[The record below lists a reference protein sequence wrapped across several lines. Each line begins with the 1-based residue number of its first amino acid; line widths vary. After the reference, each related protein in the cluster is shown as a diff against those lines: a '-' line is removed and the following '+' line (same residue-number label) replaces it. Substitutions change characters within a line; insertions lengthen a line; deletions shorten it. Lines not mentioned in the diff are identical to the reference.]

1 MKNFNLKIILPVF
14 FLLGFGSSEIVSFVS
29 GRALYNHFGRALYN
43 HFVALIIGVLF
54 LFVFSDTRYRVFLR
68 FRAHILYLLGIGL
81 LILTLLWGKEI
92 NFSRSWLDIRII
104 TFQPSEIAKF
114 TTILLLTHY
123 VSKNYATRQ
132 SFKTIVGIGFIS
144 LLPFVLVFIQP
155 DLGSSIVFLAISLAF
170 LVLSQNTRPLLI
182 LFFVG
187 FALFFSLIYFC
198 FHCFS
203 FKIPVLIFVL
213 CGILFGVFEFIF
225 KVKKPYIPSL
235 FLFLSLNV
243 IVFTGFGISKMLKPY
258 QKNRIMNF
266 INPQRDPLNSGY
278 QISQSLITI
287 GSGKLFGK
295 GYLKGTQARL
305 GFLPGKYTDFLFAT
319 ICEEFGFV
327 GAFLILIAYFILYME
342 ILKISQRAVDREG
355 SILCFLI
362 FSVLSFQ
369 TILNIGM
376 NLGVLPITGLP
387 LPFVSYGGTAVVV
400 YLSMIGVV
408 LNVNRVAKE

>member
-14 FLLGFGSSEIVSFVS
+14 FLLGFGTSEIVSFVS
-29 GRALYNHFGRALYN
+29 GTALYN
-43 HFVALIIGVLF
+43 HFVALIIGIF
-54 LFVFSDTRYRVFLR
+54 FMFIFSVTRYRVFLR

-81 LILTLLWGKEI
+81 LILTLLFGKEI
-92 NFSRSWLDIRII
+92 NFSKSWLDIGII

-114 TTILLLTHY
+114 TTIILLTHY

-132 SFKTIVGIGFIS
+132 SFKTILGILFIS
-144 LLPFVLVFIQP
+144 LIPFVLIFVQP
-155 DLGSSIVFLAISLAF
+155 DLGTSIVFLAISFAF

-187 FALFFSLIYFC
+187 FALFSSLIYFC
-198 FHCFS
+198 FYSFS
-203 FKIPVLIFVL
+203 FKIPIVIFVL
-213 CGILFGVFEFIF
+213 CGILFLVFEFIF
-225 KVKKPYIPSL
+225 KVKKPQLPCL

-243 IVFTGFGISKMLKPY
+243 VVFAGFGISKMLKPY
-258 QKNRIMNF
+258 QKSRIMNF

-295 GYLKGTQARL
+295 GYLNGTQARL

-319 ICEEFGFV
+319 ICEEFGFT
-327 GAFLILIAYFILYME
+327 GAFMILIAYFILYME
-342 ILKISQRAVDREG
+342 ILRISKRAVDREG
-355 SILCFLI
+355 SILCFLV

-376 NLGVLPITGLP
+376 NLGILPITGLP
-387 LPFVSYGGTAVVV
+387 LPFISYGGTAMVV
-400 YLSMIGVV
+400 YLSMVGVV
-408 LNVNRVAKE
+408 LNVDRVASG